1 MQSLV
6 GTWRLIEDR
15 ALDESGNE
23 LPPPLGPNPMGIIL
37 YEAERMVVVVCDGRR
52 TMPDGATERSFIS
65 YAGAYQFDGEKL
77 VVRVDGASSP
87 AGFADQVRQISFREP
102 NRYVATLVDGNS
114 GRRELTWERI
124 GLPQSN

>member
-6 GTWRLIEDR
+6 GTWILIEDR
-15 ALDESGNE
+15 AFDKRGNE

-37 YEAERMVVVVCDGRR
+37 YESERMIVAVCDGRR
-52 TMPDGATERSFIS
+52 TLPDGATERSFIS

-77 VVRVDGASSP
+77 VVRIDGASSP

-102 NRYVATLVDGNS
+102 NRYVATLVDGDA